1 MLWMQMATQTNV
13 ILDLLI
19 PVLPSLLIYMFT
31 DHPVLFVYK
40 DNAYLTF
47 YINLLGPVR
56 DCYRLRNT

>member
-31 DHPVLFVYK
+31 DHPVLFV
-40 DNAYLTF
+40 
-47 YINLLGPVR
+47 
-56 DCYRLRNT
+56 